1 MDKHSSQNFG
11 LGLRPSSGIDGRV
24 SADCVDRSRGR
35 LPQSSRRIGL
45 GGLPPQAATARLL
58 F

>member
-1 MDKHSSQNFG
+1 MGKHSSQNFD
-11 LGLRPSSGIDGRV
+11 LGLRPSGRIDGRF

-45 GGLPPQAATARLL
+45 GGLPPQAATARVER
-58 F
+58 